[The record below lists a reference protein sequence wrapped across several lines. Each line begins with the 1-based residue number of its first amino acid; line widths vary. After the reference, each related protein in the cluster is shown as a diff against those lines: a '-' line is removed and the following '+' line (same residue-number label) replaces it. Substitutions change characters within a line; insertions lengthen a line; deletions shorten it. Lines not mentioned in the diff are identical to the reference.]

1 MESKKRIEEIEE
13 EMKEI
18 NRRRERN
25 ERKIQEIE
33 EEMKETTK
41 RKEKLSEGIKIID
54 AALFKLEELK
64 YSGEMIRQMGF
75 KKLLERVI
83 KHKKRI
89 FPAKLFYDDCNEV
102 VPDGNQWKSK
112 KPSNKKGKIN
122 DETAFDGLLSF

>member
-1 MESKKRIEEIEE
+1 MASKKRIEEIEE

-54 AALFKLEELK
+54 AALFKLEEMK
-64 YSGEMIRQMGF
+64 YSGEMIRQIGF
-75 KKLLERVI
+75 KKLLELVI
-83 KHKKRI
+83 KHKKKI
-89 FPAKLFYDDCNEV
+89 FPAKLFYDDCNVLTDYNCNV
-102 VPDGNQWKSK
+102 VDTASILANAADDLPTK
-112 KPSNKKGKIN
+112 KEN
-122 DETAFDGLLSF
+122 